1 LVKTHNSLQALAAV
15 ACPAAVAT
23 GLGRSPPP
31 SQALVLPLLAP
42 PLLAPPLLVLP
53 LLAPPLLAPPPL
65 VLPLLAPPLLAPPL
79 LNTPSR
85 RLDAAHLARCQAA
98 RGVASPPQCPLS
110 QERGEP
116 TEVVCRYG
124 RVTIC

>member
-1 LVKTHNSLQALAAV
+1 MKTHNSLQALAAV

-31 SQALVLPLLAP
+31 SQAF
-42 PLLAPPLLVLP
+42 
-53 LLAPPLLAPPPL
+53 

-110 QERGEP
+110 HERGSPPRWCVDMGE
-116 TEVVCRYG
+116 C
-124 RVTIC
+124 